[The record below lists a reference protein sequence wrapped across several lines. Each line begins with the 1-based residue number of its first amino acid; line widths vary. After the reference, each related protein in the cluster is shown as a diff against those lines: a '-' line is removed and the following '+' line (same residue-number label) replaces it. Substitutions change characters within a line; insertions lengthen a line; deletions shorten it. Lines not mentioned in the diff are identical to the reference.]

1 MQCWHWRFF
10 LSMTRVSFYMGKVL
24 AQDVFG
30 FAGKRLFF
38 DVFDA
43 CLPKSCETNSNETNN
58 HMMCSLVGGFKHFL
72 FSIIYGIILPID
84 SYFSRWL
91 KPPTRFML
99 FSLCFPFFFHR
110 FTNQSYGS
118 SQSKASWDGC
128 CWWTT
133 RNLEGH
139 YCFATEIA
147 SYLWLSVFSFS
158 WPNTTFEN
166 WLNLLLSFAKSFQSS
181 IKLSALGFGNP
192 KWGHQKSSCWLFESQ
207 FLDKPTSGCWWLWS
221 HCVL

>member
-1 MQCWHWRFF
+1 MTRRCSYSSAWRTASKPCQDRTDAENTDPIRGGGTIGKVAHEITISMGGILNSSTRRSLMQCWHWRFF
-10 LSMTRVSFYMGKVL
+10 LSMTRVSFIWGKYWL
-24 AQDVFG
+24 RMFLDLQARDF
-30 FAGKRLFF
+30 FF

-43 CLPKSCETNSNETNN
+43 CLPKKTCETNSNETNN
-58 HMMCSLVGGFKHFL
+58 HMMCSLVGGFKHFI

-147 SYLWLSVFSFS
+147 S
-158 WPNTTFEN
+158 
-166 WLNLLLSFAKSFQSS
+166 
-181 IKLSALGFGNP
+181 
-192 KWGHQKSSCWLFESQ
+192 
-207 FLDKPTSGCWWLWS
+207 
-221 HCVL
+221 

>member
-1 MQCWHWRFF
+1 MDVETPPCKEHVLHKPCFFPDLIMWVYPRVSNCDAKVQLQQRLENRFKTMPRQECLSLGAAPVGRCRKYRSGPGGGTIGKVAHEITISMGGILNSSTRRSLMQCWHWRFF

-99 FSLCFPFFFHR
+99 FSLCFPFF
-110 FTNQSYGS
+110 
-118 SQSKASWDGC
+118 
-128 CWWTT
+128 
-133 RNLEGH
+133 
-139 YCFATEIA
+139 
-147 SYLWLSVFSFS
+147 LS
-158 WPNTTFEN
+158 
-166 WLNLLLSFAKSFQSS
+166 
-181 IKLSALGFGNP
+181 
-192 KWGHQKSSCWLFESQ
+192 
-207 FLDKPTSGCWWLWS
+207 
-221 HCVL
+221 